1 MTTNNR
7 RPPKRYFTLLDKEL
21 SFQATEAFKT
31 LRTNLMFSLATKDSK
46 AFAVTSSIQHEGKST
61 MTANLALTFVQMQ
74 AKVLLIDAD
83 LRKPTQQRLF
93 KLKNK
98 EGLSTLLAGLSTFR
112 DVVCRD
118 IIPGLDVLTSG
129 PIPPNPSEMLG
140 SERMKKMLSDLSS
153 RYDYIIIDTPPINI
167 VTDALTLS
175 DSIAGVVLVAMS
187 GVTTVD
193 SYKQAVEAVE
203 FANGTIL
210 GSVITNVPAGTG
222 RHSYKNYGKLG
233 YGYYGKKT
241 DRPID
246 D

>member
-1 MTTNNR
+1 MTTNKR
-7 RPPKRYFTLLDKEL
+7 QPPRRYFTLLDKEL

-46 AFAVTSSIQHEGKST
+46 AFAVTSSVQHEGKST

-98 EGLSTLLAGLSTFR
+98 EGLSTLLAGLSTFK
-112 DVVCRD
+112 DIVCRD
-118 IIPGLDVLTSG
+118 VIPGLDVLTGG

-175 DSIAGVVLVAMS
+175 DSIAGVRATSRQWRL
-187 GVTTVD
+187 
-193 SYKQAVEAVE
+193 
-203 FANGTIL
+203 
-210 GSVITNVPAGTG
+210 
-222 RHSYKNYGKLG
+222 
-233 YGYYGKKT
+233 
-241 DRPID
+241 
-246 D
+246 